1 MTTNPTKS
9 KQLGLLTLF
18 SRIGLGTVQFG
29 QDYGIA
35 NKGGKIPQDG
45 AFDILKRA
53 RACGIHLLDTASSY
67 GDSEVVIGEFIK
79 KGPFPFRVVSKF
91 SLDPYKEG
99 KLGQVLRQSLA
110 RMNVSGVYGYLAHRL
125 TDVLNDERL
134 WLDMLEVKRKNFVQK
149 IGFSIYSPHELE
161 ELDKRNIKFDL
172 IQFPYSIFD
181 RRFEKCMHG
190 LKQQNIEIHARS
202 IFLQGL
208 VFMKAD
214 QLPGHLNKAVA
225 PLSRL
230 SDLSLKH
237 GISIQSLCLNFAL
250 LNPHID
256 RVIMGVDG
264 LAHFEE
270 NLKSLEDFE
279 KVRCIYDQLQ
289 ELSIGNEDILLP
301 NRWPL
306 GMASKR

>member
-1 MTTNPTKS
+1 MRHHLTTS

-53 RACGIHLLDTASSY
+53 GANGVHLLDTASSY

-79 KGPFPFRVVSKF
+79 KDHNPFRVVSKF
-91 SLDPYKEG
+91 SLDSYKEG
-99 KLGQVLRQSLA
+99 KLTHVLRQSLT
-110 RMNVSGVYGYLAHRL
+110 RMNISSVYGYLAHRV

-134 WLDMLEVKRKNFVQK
+134 WADMLEVKRQNLVQK
-149 IGFSIYSPHELE
+149 TGFSIYSPRELE

-190 LKQQNIEIHARS
+190 LKQQNMEIHARS
-202 IFLQGL
+202 TFLQGL

-214 QLPGHLNKAVA
+214 QLPGHLNKAVV
-225 PLSRL
+225 PLRRL
-230 SDLSLKH
+230 RDLSLKH
-237 GISIQSLCLNFAL
+237 GISIQSLCLNFVL

-264 LAHFEE
+264 LRHFEE
-270 NLKSLEDFE
+270 NLKSLEDFD
-279 KVRCIYDQLQ
+279 KVRSIYDQLQ
-289 ELSIGNEDILLP
+289 ELSIDNEEVLLP
-301 NRWPL
+301 NRWL
-306 GMASKR
+306 K

>member
-1 MTTNPTKS
+1 M
-9 KQLGLLTLF
+9 TLF

-35 NKGGKIPQDG
+35 NKGGKIPREG
-45 AFDILKRA
+45 VFDILKSA
-53 RACGIHLLDTASSY
+53 AECGIHLLDTASSY

-79 KGPFPFRVVSKF
+79 KNPCPFRVVSKF

-99 KLGQVLRQSLA
+99 GVKRILRQSLA
-110 RMNVSGVYGYLAHRL
+110 KMGTCGVYGYLAHCL

-134 WLDMLEVKRKNFVQK
+134 WADMLEAKRQNLVQK
-149 IGFSIYSPHELE
+149 IGFSIYSPRELE

-181 RRFEKCMHG
+181 RRFEKCARA

-214 QLPGHLNKAVA
+214 QLPGHLKEAGV
-225 PLSRL
+225 PLRRL
-230 SDLSLKH
+230 AEFSLKH
-237 GISIQSLCLNFAL
+237 GISIQSLCLNFVL

-256 RVIMGVDG
+256 RAIIGVDS
-264 LAHFEE
+264 LRHFEE
-270 NLKSLEDFE
+270 NLKALEDFD
-279 KVRCIYDQLQ
+279 KVRRIYDQLQ
-289 ELSIGNEDILLP
+289 ELSINNEEVLLP
-301 NRWPL
+301 YKWPSL
-306 GMASKR
+306 C